1 MHFANER
8 TVKMPDRKNE
18 ASRLDL
24 YKAGK
29 LDERRDSRK
38 RATIVEEAKETEVE
52 EAASHLRPEIIA
64 LGVLVIALLVITL
77 VAL

>member
-1 MHFANER
+1 MQE
-8 TVKMPDRKNE
+8 RKNE

-29 LDERRDSRK
+29 LEERRGPRQ
-38 RATIVEEAKETEVE
+38 RIPIVEEAKQVEVDKTETP
-52 EAASHLRPEIIA
+52 LRPEIIA
-64 LGVLVIALLVITL
+64 LGVLVIALLVITM